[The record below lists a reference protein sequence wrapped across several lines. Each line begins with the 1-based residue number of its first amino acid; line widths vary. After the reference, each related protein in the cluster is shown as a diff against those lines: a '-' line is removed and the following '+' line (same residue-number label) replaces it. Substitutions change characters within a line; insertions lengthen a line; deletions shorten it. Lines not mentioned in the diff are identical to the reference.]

1 MKSHLNTDDGSSA
14 LETDLQVLATNRLL
28 EALVES
34 ENRMKQRV
42 NLLREVVFELD
53 DSGTIVF
60 LNSAWSR
67 LMGTDVQSAV
77 GLRLSDFIVPE
88 DQHTYG
94 AILSDTVAFDQPSP
108 PVVRMSKPNGLIA
121 WVELSVVGLPKMG
134 HVGTLHDVTEQQ
146 NNRQELELLSL
157 VVNATDNFVVI
168 TDAFGKIEWV
178 NASFLRKTGY
188 RFGEIK
194 GMSPGRL
201 LQGPGTDQKEIARI
215 STELGNKKPVESKI
229 LNYTSTG
236 EEYWT
241 TMHIN
246 PIFNKQG
253 NIERFISVQADT
265 TGLHKVQAE
274 LAEAI
279 DRELTT
285 GKEIQRVLLLG
296 EVPTGIHGAY
306 IGKLSEPSKGIDGD
320 FFTINKYSDT
330 CFDLLIGDVMGKGIP
345 AALIGAAIKNAY
357 YKVLTHLLALP
368 SGDGC
373 LPQPEAIINALH
385 ELMTP
390 RLIALDAFVTLTLY
404 RFDLEAGTLTF
415 CNAGH
420 TPGLVYNPLEDWP
433 RSILGENL
441 PIGVMPNEVY
451 VQSSIPVGPG
461 DVLLAYSDG
470 ITEAQNAEH
479 EEYGEQRL
487 CQLLRASKAIK
498 LHPSVVLEALRHDLR
513 KFTGSQQPS
522 DDRTAVLIKLDDRR
536 GPLRRGIAHRRAPE
550 LFTLN
555 WGFGA
560 LGELRA
566 RVHAAAGILT
576 EDERDAL
583 TLATFEAAT
592 NIIRHAAPSSTDAT
606 ICCSITNENAA
617 VTVELIYAG
626 EPFTPPPAV
635 GSDFSGNSE
644 GGFGLF
650 IIEQSVDSVEYG
662 SSMQGIAS
670 IRLTKACSRHPH

>member
-1 MKSHLNTDDGSSA
+1 MKSPLSSDDGSSA
-14 LETDLQVLATNRLL
+14 LNTDLQVLATNRLL

-53 DSGTIVF
+53 DNGIIVF

-77 GLRLSDFIVPE
+77 GLRLSDFIVPD
-88 DQHTYG
+88 DQHTYR
-94 AILSDTVAFDQPSP
+94 AILSDTAAFDHSSP
-108 PVVRMSKPNGLIA
+108 PVVRMSKPNGVIV

-134 HVGTLHDVTEQQ
+134 HVGTLHDVTEQK

-168 TDAFGKIEWV
+168 TDALGKIEWV

-188 RFGEIK
+188 QFSEVK

-201 LQGPGTDQKEIARI
+201 LQGPGTDQNEVARI
-215 STELGNKKPVESKI
+215 STELGNKRPIESKI
-229 LNYTSTG
+229 LNYTRTG

-241 TMHIN
+241 TMHVN
-246 PIFNKQG
+246 PIFNNQG

-265 TGLHKVQAE
+265 TSLHKVQAE

-285 GKEIQRVLLLG
+285 GKEIQRVLLHG

-330 CFDLLIGDVMGKGIP
+330 RFDLLIGDVMGKGVP

-357 YKVLTHLLALP
+357 YKVLTNLLALP
-368 SGDGC
+368 SGEGS

-385 ELMTP
+385 QLMTP

-404 RFDLEAGTLTF
+404 RFDLQAGTLTF

-420 TPGLVYNPLEDWP
+420 TPGLVSNARDAWP

-441 PIGVMPNEVY
+441 PIGVLPNEVY
-451 VQSSIPVGPG
+451 VQNSIPIGPG

-470 ITEAQNAEH
+470 ITEAQNAEK

-487 CQLLRASKAIK
+487 CQLLRASEAIK

-513 KFTGSQQPS
+513 MFTGTQQPS
-522 DDRTAVLIKLDDRR
+522 DDRTAVMIKLDQRR
-536 GPLRRGIAHRRAPE
+536 GPMRGDIAHRRAPE
-550 LFTLN
+550 LFTIT

-560 LGELRA
+560 LSELRA
-566 RVHAAAGILT
+566 RIRAATSILT
-576 EDERDAL
+576 EDESDSL

-592 NIIRHAAPSSTDAT
+592 NIVRHGTPSSADAT
-606 ICCSITNENAA
+606 ICCSITNEDAA
-617 VTVELIYAG
+617 VSVELIYAG
-626 EPFTPPPAV
+626 EPFTPPAAV
-635 GSDFSGNSE
+635 ESDFSGNSE
-644 GGFGLF
+644 GGFGLY

-662 SSMQGIAS
+662 SPMQGIAS
-670 IRLTKACSRHPH
+670 IRLTKACSRPPV